1 MVTPMTNTTAA
12 KLTIEVI
19 RDCEGEGRCGACDR
33 EGLRWVA
40 QLSDG
45 SNVGLECAKRV
56 LGFKP
61 APKSYNWQA
70 DYTLKGTLS
79 KGAEFFGVWIHTNGR
94 AAAITRNGVMVCNGP
109 AEWVAE
115 QLKRYAA

>member
-1 MVTPMTNTTAA
+1 MTTNTAA
-12 KLTIEVI
+12 KVTIEII
-19 RDCEGEGRCGACDR
+19 RDCEGDGRCGACGR

-70 DYTLKGTLS
+70 AFTLTETRRTY
-79 KGAEFFGVWIHTNGR
+79 GAFWGLWVSESGK
-94 AAAITRNGVMVCNGP
+94 AAAVTLNGNLQCSGG
-109 AEWVAE
+109 AEWVRKQFE
-115 QLKRYAA
+115 GYTR